1 MFLTTAG
8 LWWKLSL
15 PPKLWA
21 WYSESHTSSGS
32 ACPQLCPI
40 LFSGPVSFALG
51 LFLQDLD
58 ECQTLGMLHNSDL
71 DSLTLLGEKLSLN
84 LDWNYMQC
92 YGRSFLIQKK
102 SSLAV
107 RDICF
112 LIWLRLSGLKGS
124 YAFTEDECLF
134 CFFFLVVAL
143 LLIHGESWVIL
154 S

>member
-1 MFLTTAG
+1 
-8 LWWKLSL
+8 
-15 PPKLWA
+15 
-21 WYSESHTSSGS
+21 
-32 ACPQLCPI
+32 
-40 LFSGPVSFALG
+40 
-51 LFLQDLD
+51 
-58 ECQTLGMLHNSDL
+58 
-71 DSLTLLGEKLSLN
+71 
-84 LDWNYMQC
+84 MQC